1 MNILETYKLF
11 ESRFNGQVLAIET
24 NFKRF
29 PIFYIKFSTNQLPHL
44 LGLHKLYSYP
54 PKEMIEQI
62 KCGNINY
69 SDVKKHKNFG
79 DIKDRLLCFNFFIDT
94 FLNDL
99 NSVIIV
105 VSESDNCNSM
115 KLDLVFKGEKYGRKE
130 IIGLR
135 KSNKEAD
142 MFSPVTFF
150 ATKNKKFDYQ
160 HSSKIKIEKKY
171 WL

>member
-62 KCGNINY
+62 KCSNINY
-69 SDVKKHKNFG
+69 SDVKKH
-79 DIKDRLLCFNFFIDT
+79 IKDSYCVNMCICYKRKGGSIDVNF
-94 FLNDL
+94 
-99 NSVIIV
+99 
-105 VSESDNCNSM
+105 
-115 KLDLVFKGEKYGRKE
+115 K
-130 IIGLR
+130 
-135 KSNKEAD
+135 
-142 MFSPVTFF
+142 
-150 ATKNKKFDYQ
+150 
-160 HSSKIKIEKKY
+160 
-171 WL
+171 